1 MDPKPGPIVVVGAH
15 AAALFMYVS
24 AVPKEGETVL
34 GWGYDEPE
42 DGGKATNQAIAAALL
57 GAPAALVTVVGNDDR
72 GRRARAS
79 LERVGVDTR
88 WVVEVEGATDAGFL
102 MLPPSRI
109 PAITSAQDRSREL
122 DGRAVEA
129 AAELIGSASFVLSQ
143 LEAPQEAATTAFRIA
158 GVAGARTVL
167 NPAPA
172 EDLEP
177 ELLSLTDI
185 LIPNEHEAAALVG
198 SDAPPAE
205 LAERLAARH
214 PDLEVVVT
222 AGRDGAYVVGRRAG
236 AAIHVPAPEVDDV
249 VDTTGAGDAFIGAFV
264 ARLRAGDDLT
274 AAAGFAVR
282 AASVSVTRPG
292 TIPAFAT
299 AAEMGVAA

>member
-1 MDPKPGPIVVVGAH
+1 MDAEPGPIVVVGAH

-34 GWGYDEPE
+34 GWGFHEPE

-72 GRRARAS
+72 GSRARAS
-79 LERVGVDTR
+79 LERAGVDTER
-88 WVVEVEGATDAGFL
+88 VVEVEGATDVGFL

-109 PAITSAQDRSREL
+109 PAITSAQGRSRDL
-122 DGRAVEA
+122 DARAVEA
-129 AAELIGSASFVLSQ
+129 AADLIRSASFVVCQ

-158 GVAGARTVL
+158 RAAGARTVF

-172 EDLEP
+172 ENLEP

-198 SDAPPAE
+198 SEQPTAE

-214 PDLEVVVT
+214 PDLDVVVT
-222 AGRDGAYVVGRRAG
+222 AGADGAYVVEHG
-236 AAIHVPAPEVDDV
+236 AADVTHVAAPEVDQV
-249 VDTTGAGDAFIGAFV
+249 VDTTGAGDAFIGALV
-264 ARLRAGDDLT
+264 ARLRHGDELTT
-274 AAAGFAVR
+274 AAEFAVR
-282 AASVSVTRPG
+282 AASVSVARPG

-299 AAEMGVAA
+299 AADMGAGA